1 MSKDKQT
8 EPYLLRGLQTLT
20 TESSTLISS
29 SKYLNDPR
37 LRDWIATH
45 FLRRSG
51 KDRPTSADA
60 YQLYSFLFDLQDLE
74 RIEILFT
81 QERAAN
87 PALDAWFNEGFISTF
102 TKEDLLDCPTGSLGR
117 IFGDYLYNNGFELDI
132 VERFEPR
139 TQYDYYRFRSGQ
151 THDLEHLMCGGAFDI
166 LGELVPY
173 YARLTNVPKF
183 LCPELAGHVNLGQQ
197 LGAQRVVMR
206 TALHYPQSYL
216 KALEAT
222 RAGMDVGLSSEPI
235 FMIAYE
241 DVLQLPL
248 EEARRVKGVRN
259 AREVDT
265 YAASLEWDEYRPD

>member
-8 EPYLLRGLQTLT
+8 QPYLLRGLQSLT
-20 TESSTLISS
+20 TDSSTLISS
-29 SKYLNDPR
+29 SHYLNDPR
-37 LRDWIATH
+37 LRDWISTH

-60 YQLYSFLFDLQDLE
+60 YQLYAFLFDLQDLE
-74 RIEILFT
+74 RIETLFT
-81 QERAAN
+81 DERAGN
-87 PALDAWFNEGFISTF
+87 PALDSWFNEGFISNF
-102 TKEDLLDCPTGSLGR
+102 TKEDLLDCPAGSLGR
-117 IFGDYLYNNGFELDI
+117 IFGDYLHNNGFELDI

-151 THDLEHLMCGGAFDI
+151 THDLEHIMFGGAFNI

-183 LCPELAGHVNLGQQ
+183 LNPELAGHVNLGQQ
-197 LGAQRVVMR
+197 LGAQRVIMR

-216 KALEAT
+216 TALEAT
-222 RAGMDVGLSSEPI
+222 RAGMEVGLNSDPI
-235 FMIAYE
+235 FLIAYE
-241 DVLQLPL
+241 DVLHLPV
-248 EEARRVKGVRN
+248 EEARQIKGIRN

-265 YAASLEWDEYRPD
+265 HAASLEWDEYRPD

>member
-1 MSKDKQT
+1 MSKDKSNQ
-8 EPYLLRGLQTLT
+8 PYLLRGLQSLT

-60 YQLYSFLFDLQDLE
+60 YQLYEFLFDVQDLE
-74 RIEILFT
+74 RIEDLFT
-81 QERAAN
+81 QERARW
-87 PALDAWFNEGFISTF
+87 PELDAWFRKGFISTF
-102 TKEDLLDCPTGSLGR
+102 TREDLLDCPQGSLGR
-117 IFGDYLYNNGFELDI
+117 IFGEYLRDNNFELDI
-132 VERFEPR
+132 IERFEPR

-151 THDLEHLMCGGAFDI
+151 THDIEHIMFGGAFNI

-173 YARLTNVPKF
+173 YARLSNIPRF
-183 LCPELAGHVNLGQQ
+183 LAPELAAEVNLGQL
-197 LGAQRVVMR
+197 LGAQRLLMR
-206 TALHYPQSYL
+206 TALHYQQSYL

-222 RAGMDVGLSSEPI
+222 RVGMDVGLASDPI
-235 FMIAYE
+235 FLIRYE
-241 DVLQLPL
+241 DVLHLPV
-248 EEARRVKGVRN
+248 EEARRIKGIRG

-265 YAASLEWDEYRPD
+265 LAASLEWDEYRPD